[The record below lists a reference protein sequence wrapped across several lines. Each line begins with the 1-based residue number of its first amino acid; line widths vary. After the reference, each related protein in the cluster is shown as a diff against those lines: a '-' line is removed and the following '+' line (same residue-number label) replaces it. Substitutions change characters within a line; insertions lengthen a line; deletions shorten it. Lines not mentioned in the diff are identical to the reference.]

1 MAESETALQGDTFG
15 VEPALAYRMLEFEKK
30 WLKSARRGP
39 KLAGVRE
46 EAIRQQFP
54 DDFAGNAMAYHQTL
68 NRLIDSP
75 AAEAAEPMLIH
86 QLRRLR
92 DGERGFAP

>member
-1 MAESETALQGDTFG
+1 MTDSVPALPGDTYG
-15 VEPALAYRMLEFEKK
+15 VEPALARRMLDFEKK
-30 WLKSARRGP
+30 WVKSARRGP

-54 DDFAGNAMAYHQTL
+54 EDFSGNAVLYHQTL

-75 AAEAAEPMLIH
+75 AAEAAEPVLVH

-92 DGERGFAP
+92 DGQN